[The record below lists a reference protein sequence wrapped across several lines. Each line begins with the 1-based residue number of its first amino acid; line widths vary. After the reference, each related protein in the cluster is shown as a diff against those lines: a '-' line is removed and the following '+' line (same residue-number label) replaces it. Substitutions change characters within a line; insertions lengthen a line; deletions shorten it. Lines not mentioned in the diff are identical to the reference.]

1 MFSVEEISSKI
12 SDSITNELELDENKK
27 AVVNYGIFAMLHT
40 ALSVGFVII
49 FGILFN
55 VLIEALIIT
64 ATISILRKSA
74 GGAHASSPGIC
85 AFVGT
90 VLSVGMSLVI
100 KNINLSVNGI
110 IITSILIFIWSYCIV
125 YKLAPVDS
133 PSKPIRTEAKRNRLK
148 KSSIL
153 ILCVYTVI
161 VIVNIIGYY
170 ATKKVGLLVYSGCIH
185 IGLLWQIFSLTKT
198 GHIVLGKLDAL
209 FK

>member
-12 SDSITNELELDENKK
+12 SNSITKELDLDENKK
-27 AVVNYGIFAMLHT
+27 AVVNYGIFAIMHT
-40 ALSVGFVII
+40 ALSVGFVMI
-49 FGILFN
+49 FGALFN

-64 ATISILRKSA
+64 LTISILRKSA

-90 VLSVGMSLVI
+90 VLSVGMALVI
-100 KNINLSVNGI
+100 KNINLSVNVI
-110 IITSILIFIWSYCIV
+110 IIISTLIFILSYWVV

-133 PSKPIRTEAKRNRLK
+133 PSKPIRTDAKRKRLK
-148 KSSIL
+148 KSAIL
-153 ILCVYTVI
+153 ILSVYLVI
-161 VIVNIIGYY
+161 IIGNIIGYY
-170 ATKKVGLLVYSGCIH
+170 ATKKVDLLVYSGCIH

-209 FK
+209 LK

>member
-1 MFSVEEISSKI
+1 MFSVEDISSKI
-12 SDSITNELELDENKK
+12 SNSITKELELDENKK

-64 ATISILRKSA
+64 ATISVLRKNA
-74 GGAHASSPGIC
+74 GGAHASSPGSC

-110 IITSILIFIWSYCIV
+110 IITSIMIFTWSYCIV

-133 PSKPIRTEAKRNRLK
+133 PSKPIRTDAKRNRLK

-170 ATKKVGLLVYSGCIH
+170 ATKKVDLLVYSGCIH

>member
-1 MFSVEEISSKI
+1 MFSVEKI
-12 SDSITNELELDENKK
+12 SNKISNSITKELELDENKK
-27 AVVNYGIFAMLHT
+27 SVVNYGIFAIMHT
-40 ALSVGFVII
+40 ALSVGFVIV
-49 FGILFN
+49 FGALFN

-64 ATISILRKSA
+64 LTISILRKNA

-90 VLSVGMSLVI
+90 VLSVGMAIVI
-100 KNINLSVNGI
+100 KNINLNVNAI
-110 IITSILIFIWSYCIV
+110 IVISTLIFIWSFIIV

-133 PSKPIRTEAKRNRLK
+133 PSKPIRTDTKRKRLK

-153 ILCVYTVI
+153 ILIVYLVI
-161 VIVNIIGYY
+161 VIGNIICYY
-170 ATKKVGLLVYSGCIH
+170 ATQKVDLLVYSGCIH
-185 IGLLWQIFSLTKT
+185 IGLLWQIFSLTKI